1 MKGTTFIPQII
12 ALIRLTDTQRAVM
25 LAQWRRWMKMPK
37 TSLVHIAKTELE
49 YSKWMLVAHLMEQK
63 FGKDAC
69 DEFMNAFEFVG
80 GAQ

>member
-1 MKGTTFIPQII
+1 MSDKNVFIPRIV

-25 LAQWRRWMKMPK
+25 LAQWQRWMQMPK

-49 YSKWMLVAHLMEQK
+49 YSKWMLVAHLMEDK

-80 GAQ
+80 GA